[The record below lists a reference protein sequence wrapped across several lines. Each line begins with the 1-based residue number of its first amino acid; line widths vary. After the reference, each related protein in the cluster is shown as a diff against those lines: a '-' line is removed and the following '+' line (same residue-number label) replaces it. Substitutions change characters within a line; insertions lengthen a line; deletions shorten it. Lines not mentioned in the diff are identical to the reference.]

1 MNRESLALSTMPVT
15 VLDERLGFSTRE
27 ACGAAGLTY
36 RQVDH
41 WVRSGAVWPSI
52 AAAGKGTSRQW
63 SVADVERL
71 ARIAGVIHRAEHAG
85 LSVSVATITVIWD
98 TLAAG
103 GAWSVTLTA

>member
-1 MNRESLALSTMPVT
+1 MPVT

-52 AAAGKGTSRQW
+52 AAAGRGTSRSW
-63 SVADVERL
+63 SMADIERL
-71 ARIAGVIHRAEHAG
+71 ARIAGVVHRAEQAG
-85 LSVSVATITVIWD
+85 LVVGLAAVEAIWD
-98 TLAAG
+98 QLAAG
-103 GAWSVTLTA
+103 DGWTVTLTA